1 MICEISKITKRG
13 TDEFAAKASILLMF
27 RFEYGSLGLERTLA
41 AQDGTAIS
49 LPVEGPHPEV
59 PPNRSA
65 NAAKVRFPPKVP
77 ITQRHQHERTQQYH
91 AHTLRFPNDTTNTR
105 PYCVMRVV
113 EER

>member
-65 NAAKVRFPPKVP
+65 NAAKVLCGWLLHSKTYLIRFVHLSEAVMCP
-77 ITQRHQHERTQQYH
+77 
-91 AHTLRFPNDTTNTR
+91 ACLRGLDRWP
-105 PYCVMRVV
+105 
-113 EER
+113 